1 MKKTTIVMLGLII
14 VLLIVISFWGGINFT
29 EIKEKV
35 NSVKNNLTLTQDSLK
50 ITIRNISEARKDI
63 TFAKKTIEQ
72 TNIELEQLNNKLKKE
87 LINIEN
93 SFRQLEGKRKL
104 MNEKIAGIKNDIPG
118 ESKVLKEPVYQ
129 KLGADK

>member
-1 MKKTTIVMLGLII
+1 MKKTIIIMLGLII
-14 VLLIVISFWGGINFT
+14 VLLIAISFWGGINFT

-87 LINIEN
+87 LIDIEN

-104 MNEKIAGIKNDIPG
+104 LAEKIAGIKNDIPG
-118 ESKVLKEPVYQ
+118 KSKVLKEPVYQ
-129 KLGADK
+129 KLGAEK